1 MTIDTLESV
10 KVHLFALQYTIV
22 IELLT
27 WFLVIELAFEQAD
40 LIIQG
45 LKLVEEGTAR
55 YWRLIIFIVIQLW
68 FIFVRLR

>member
-10 KVHLFALQYTIV
+10 KVHLLALQNTII

-45 LKLVEEGTAR
+45 LKLVKERTS
-55 YWRLIIFIVIQLW
+55 
-68 FIFVRLR
+68 